1 MCETEDYK
9 IRLKKYPV
17 ECRWVSLNIYLYC
30 VYRAFFR
37 PLLGATISL
46 NLVPWVL
53 KKELSSEMDKN
64 NIYLEC
70 ANKQSALF
78 FRKFA
83 LKNTL
88 MPLISRIDPGLI
100 FLVFNTHSLHNLHRA
115 IASSIYNVGTTR
127 KLLLFNF
134 NF

>member
-70 ANKQSALF
+70 ANKQNALF
-78 FRKFA
+78 
-83 LKNTL
+83 
-88 MPLISRIDPGLI
+88 SE
-100 FLVFNTHSLHNLHRA
+100 NLP
-115 IASSIYNVGTTR
+115 
-127 KLLLFNF
+127 
-134 NF
+134 